1 MAKHAPSEI
10 KHVPSEHDRFQL
22 ERIILFT
29 DAVFAI
35 AITLLIIEIKVPH
48 FEHTGKPDEHQL
60 WEATTHQVYEW
71 IGFLISFLVIGS
83 YWRAHHRIFGYVV
96 HYDAKLLFRNL
107 LFLMPIVIMPY
118 TTAFYSS
125 YLTND
130 LPLLFYCL
138 NVSLA
143 GILQLWIW
151 QHITNPR
158 YRISESIPDI
168 ERKYNYLRGIIPVLV
183 FLLSALFIPVGIWL
197 PRLLFLLIFV
207 LHWLL
212 SNYFRRKYEFVGY

>member
-1 MAKHAPSEI
+1 MAKYAPSEAN
-10 KHVPSEHDRFQL
+10 HRPSEHDRFQL

-48 FEHTGKPDEHQL
+48 FAHGGKPDEHEL
-60 WEATTHQVYEW
+60 WEATLHQVPEW
-71 IGFLISFLVIGS
+71 IGFLISFFVIGS

-96 HYDAKLLFRNL
+96 HYDATLLFRNL

-125 YLTND
+125 YLAND

-138 NVSLA
+138 NVGLA
-143 GILQLWIW
+143 GLLQLWIW
-151 QHITNPR
+151 QHISNPH
-158 YRISESIPDI
+158 YRISEGISAV
-168 ERKYNYLRGIIPVLV
+168 EKKYNYLRGAIPVLV
-183 FLLSALFIPVGIWL
+183 FCLSALLIPVGTWL
-197 PRLLFLLIFV
+197 PRLLFPLIFV
-207 LHWLL
+207 LIRLL
-212 SNYFRRKYEFVGY
+212 SRYFQRTYGFVSY